1 MNSDNSKYV
10 FEQLWNITC
19 EIKQK
24 IETSF
29 DLQLQKSTEDLQ
41 EYSSQDGN
49 LKGSLNAFKGKEVDW
64 LVHSWLG
71 NPGKSNFSTMRLTTW
86 LSSHIQVPHLVF
98 EFGTLP
104 HLFFYMD
111 YIPRSDLYTDLEY
124 LNRYYEPVNETF
136 LKLQANSDLT
146 PFVSKSAYIRSFQSP
161 ISLCYTCLPNDDT
174 LNLIRNLAHE
184 MTERWLIWVDEAA
197 AVPENMRSGLA
208 ERDLFIRRSSAEE
221 DPDNKMAAQ
230 MLGTE
235 LTDKLVK
242 ALWGELSDFGF
253 TEPRFF

>member
-1 MNSDNSKYV
+1 MQDNKYL
-10 FEQLWNITC
+10 FEQLWGITC
-19 EIKQK
+19 ELKQK
-24 IETSF
+24 IETRF
-29 DLQLQKSTEDLQ
+29 DLHLKTSTQDLQ
-41 EYSSQDGN
+41 EFSSQDGN
-49 LKGSLNAFKGKEVDW
+49 LKGSLNALKGEEIDW

-86 LSSHIQVPHLVF
+86 LSSHVQVPHLAF

-104 HLFFYMD
+104 HILFYMD
-111 YIPRSDLYTDLEY
+111 YIPRTDLYTDLEY

-161 ISLCYTCLPNDDT
+161 VSLCYTCLPNGDT
-174 LNLIRNLAHE
+174 INLIRTVANE
-184 MTERWLIWVDEAA
+184 MTERWLTWVDEAA
-197 AVPENMRSGLA
+197 SVPENMRPGLT
-208 ERDLFIRRSSAEE
+208 ERDLFIRRKSSEN
-221 DPDNKMAAQ
+221 DPGNQMAAQ

-242 ALWGELSDFGF
+242 ALWGGL
-253 TEPRFF
+253 